1 MNRYQNFKQRILENP
16 SVKESFEE
24 GLEQLRISAE
34 IAALREQLGYS
45 QQELAKKAHTTQT
58 VISKLETGQNV
69 NLKTLY
75 KVLAALGASIELKVP
90 ETAL

>member
-1 MNRYQNFKQRILENP
+1 MNRYQRFKTEALKDHEVR
-16 SVKESFEE
+16 ESFED
-24 GLEQLRISAE
+24 GFEQLSISAQ

-58 VISKLETGQNV
+58 VISKLETGKNV

-75 KVLAALGASIELKVP
+75 KVLAALGASIQIKNP
-90 ETAL
+90 TSN